1 MNIKAQIPNLLT
13 ASNLFSGVLG
23 ITFALDAEPVYAFYC
38 MIISGIFDFFD
49 GFVARL
55 LKVASPI
62 GRELDSLADVV
73 TFGVLPGLLAYKFYT
88 GLPEYH
94 SLAAYSLF
102 IIPIFSAYRLAIFNL
117 DDKQHDHFK
126 GLNTP
131 TNALFIGAMICWFST
146 ENIQWDL
153 FPIILPAGALILS
166 LLLVSRIPLLAFKF
180 KKGQG
185 KKEWPKIIFLIF
197 SVVSIVFLKFAAA
210 AIVLPLYFI
219 FSILYFKINEVHS
232 RN

>member
-1 MNIKAQIPNLLT
+1 
-13 ASNLFSGVLG
+13 
-23 ITFALDAEPVYAFYC
+23 

-55 LKVASPI
+55 LKVASPLAAN
-62 GRELDSLADVV
+62 LDFLADVV

-117 DDKQHDHFK
+117 DDTQHDHFK

-131 TNALFIGAMICWFST
+131 TNSLFIGAMICWFST
-146 ENIQWDL
+146 KTFNGIYFPL
-153 FPIILPAGALILS
+153 FCPQEP
-166 LLLVSRIPLLAFKF
+166 
-180 KKGQG
+180 
-185 KKEWPKIIFLIF
+185 
-197 SVVSIVFLKFAAA
+197 
-210 AIVLPLYFI
+210 
-219 FSILYFKINEVHS
+219 
-232 RN
+232 